1 MSKSR
6 LNKQLTVS
14 VVLVVMLSLCLCI
27 TTYALVTVSD
37 TVFNN
42 TFKTGYIN
50 IEINEGKVL
59 FPEASFR
66 FEPGMTLEKDVPLVN
81 NSTDD
86 AYYRV
91 YFSQIQGD
99 LADILIITIK
109 DGDQL
114 LYTGTARRL
123 TAENVQIGTISAGAT
138 RTLSVSFHYPEAE
151 GNNGQGK
158 QLSFDLC
165 AEAVQSKNNPDKTF
179 Q

>member
-1 MSKSR
+1 MANNR
-6 LNKQLTVS
+6 LNKQLTIS
-14 VVLVVMLSLCLCI
+14 IVLVVVLSLCLCI
-27 TTYALVTVSD
+27 TTYALVMVSD
-37 TVFNN
+37 TVLNN
-42 TFKTGYIN
+42 TFKTGYID

-59 FPEASFR
+59 FPEADIR
-66 FEPGMTLEKDVPLVN
+66 FEPGMTLKKDVPLVN

-91 YFSQIQGD
+91 YFSEIQGD
-99 LADILIITIK
+99 LADILVITIM

-123 TAENVQIGTISAGAT
+123 TAENVQIGTISAGDT
-138 RTLSVSFHYPEAE
+138 HTLSIAFHYPEAE

-165 AEAVQSKNNPDKTF
+165 AEAVQSKNNPDKSF
-179 Q
+179 R